1 MEPIEN
7 DQDKKEKN
15 PSEKENLENTTN
27 EIEAKKEVP
36 AEIINNSQ
44 TTTNED
50 EVTTNNAQSYSEK
63 QDVKKLE
70 NVQPTSETVTTG
82 ASSTEKECEK
92 ESPNQ
97 LP

>member
-36 AEIINNSQ
+36 AEIINNS
-44 TTTNED
+44 
-50 EVTTNNAQSYSEK
+50 
-63 QDVKKLE
+63 
-70 NVQPTSETVTTG
+70 
-82 ASSTEKECEK
+82 
-92 ESPNQ
+92 
-97 LP
+97 